1 MKIPSE
7 QHARRRLG
15 VLGQHLVSDAPQ
27 SLGFESDATD
37 FKDGSFPPDQPRTHL
52 SARPVRSA
60 SVEQRPAPGG
70 GPGKLTIHD
79 SRTNASRVIEVSE
92 YGTILGTDLAKIR
105 VGDSGPLRTYDNGYV
120 NTTACKS
127 KVSYID
133 GERGIL
139 RYRGYPI
146 EVLAEK
152 SSFLEVSY
160 LVIYGHLPG
169 KDQMVKWKEAVMRH
183 SALPSQVEEAI
194 KALPHDAHPM
204 GVLLTGL
211 AALSTCHPEQN
222 PALAGQNVYKSKE
235 MVDKQIV
242 RLVGK
247 IPTLA
252 AWAYHRGTGKQPA
265 APRQNLGFT
274 ENFLAMLDSN
284 GRPEYAPNPRLAKAL
299 DVLFL
304 LHAEHEL
311 NCSTSA
317 VRHLSSSG
325 VDVYSAVGGATAA
338 LYGPKHG
345 GANEAVLRMLERIG
359 DVSRV
364 PQFIEDVKAK
374 KELMF
379 GFGHRVY
386 RTTDPRARIVR
397 QISEEV
403 FSVVGRDPLI
413 DIALELERVARSDAY
428 FVDRH
433 LYPNVD
439 WYSGLV
445 YRAMGFPPQ
454 FFTVLFA
461 IPRMSGWLAHWKES
475 LADPE
480 GKIVRPQQMYIGEW
494 YREYKPVEAR
504 EAVIEGDD
512 VGELEPSAAYRRRVA
527 GKNWY

>member
-1 MKIPSE
+1 MLQGQTYVIPI
-7 QHARRRLG
+7 
-15 VLGQHLVSDAPQ
+15 SD
-27 SLGFESDATD
+27 F
-37 FKDGSFPPDQPRTHL
+37 
-52 SARPVRSA
+52 
-60 SVEQRPAPGG
+60 
-70 GPGKLTIHD
+70 
-79 SRTNASRVIEVSE
+79 
-92 YGTILGTDLAKIR
+92 GTIKASDLSKIR

-133 GERGIL
+133 GEKGIL

-146 EVLAEK
+146 EELAEK

-169 KDQMVKWKEAVMRH
+169 KEQMDKWREAVMRH
-183 SALPSQVEEAI
+183 SALPSSVEEAI

-211 AALSTCHPEQN
+211 SALSTCHPEQN

-247 IPTLA
+247 IPALA
-252 AWAYHRGTGKQPA
+252 AWAYHRATGKQPA
-265 APRQNLGFT
+265 APRQNLGYT

-284 GRPEYAPNPRLAKAL
+284 GRAEYAPNPRLAKAL

-359 DVSRV
+359 DVKNV
-364 PQFIEDVKAK
+364 PAFIEGVKAK
-374 KELMF
+374 KELMS

-397 QISEEV
+397 QVADEV
-403 FSVVGRDPLI
+403 FSIVGRDPMI
-413 DIALELERVARSDAY
+413 DIAMELERVARSDDY
-428 FVDRH
+428 FVKRN

-461 IPRMSGWLAHWKES
+461 VPRMSGWLAHWRES

-480 GKIVRPQQMYIGEW
+480 GKIVRPQQMYMGEW
-494 YREYKPVEAR
+494 FRAYTPIEKRDDV
-504 EAVIEGDD
+504 VEGDAL
-512 VGELEPSAAYRRRVA
+512 GELEPSAAYRRRIA
-527 GKNWY
+527 GKGWF